1 MNYDKQLE
9 HLAIVQRNLS
19 MTELVTRQALNHLV
33 LNFLGAMKD
42 RLDEIGLSLVWE
54 EEFIASSPQRLT
66 PELEMI
72 VGMYDGSNELAQ
84 FTFSPRSATEV
95 QDFVAQFESTTSY
108 YISVKEMQTCLNH
121 SLLEKQESKF
131 AVVKI

>member
-9 HLAIVQRNLS
+9 HLAIVQRNLC

-33 LNFLGAMKD
+33 LKLLGAMEK

-54 EEFIASSPQRLT
+54 EEFVASSTQRLT

-72 VGMYDGSNELAQ
+72 VGMYDGPNELAQ

-95 QDFVAQFESTTSY
+95 QDFVAEFDSTTSY
-108 YISVKEMQTCLNH
+108 YVSVKEMQTCLNH
-121 SLLEKQESKF
+121 SLLEKPESKLS
-131 AVVKI
+131 VVKI

>member
-9 HLAIVQRNLS
+9 HLALVQRNLS
-19 MTELVTRQALNHLV
+19 MTELVARQALNHLV
-33 LNFLGAMKD
+33 LKLLGAMEK
-42 RLDEIGLSLVWE
+42 RLYEIGLSLVWE
-54 EEFIASSPQRLT
+54 EEFVATSTQRLT

-108 YISVKEMQTCLNH
+108 YISVKEMQTCLNQ
-121 SLLEKQESKF
+121 SLLEKPESKS

>member
-95 QDFVAQFESTTSY
+95 QDFVAQFDSTASY

-121 SLLEKQESKF
+121 SLLEKPESKL